1 MGSYN
6 LFENLKLKNFSILP
20 GSETKLLKGLE
31 LGCTGIIT
39 ATCNVT
45 AELSRKVYD
54 DFFAGKNQL
63 YNDKLCDVRNTFD
76 KYNLISGLHTF
87 CAQND
92 NTYKNILPPL
102 RLLNKNLHYK
112 LLFHPDLY
120 FGEAYTNGEIVIENG
135 TLTDFLDL
143 ALMNIGRGELNFFSY
158 LMNRLR
164 GSYRYLTNFNF
175 IKKSK
180 MNVSHHYDISDG
192 LYDLFLDPKGQYSCA
207 YFKDENDN
215 LETAQNNK
223 INHIIKKL
231 NIKSDQ
237 KVLDIG
243 CGWGSLAIDIAK
255 SAQCEVTGITLSEN
269 QLNYCNQKA
278 KELNLEN
285 QVKFKLMDYRELNEK
300 FDRIVSVGM
309 CEHVGRKFYKKFF
322 NQIEKMLKDDG
333 ISLIHTIGSVNPP
346 RDPHPWITKY
356 IFPGGYTP
364 SLSEVTTPIEK
375 AGLIVTDIEVLRMHY
390 SHTLRHWKENC
401 LNNKDKII
409 EMFDEKFFRMWEF
422 YLAGCEMAFKWGDQ
436 VVYQFQLTKNY
447 TSTPV
452 TRDYIYQ

>member
-1 MGSYN
+1 M
-6 LFENLKLKNFSILP
+6 
-20 GSETKLLKGLE
+20 
-31 LGCTGIIT
+31 
-39 ATCNVT
+39 
-45 AELSRKVYD
+45 
-54 DFFAGKNQL
+54 QL
-63 YNDKLCDVRNTFD
+63 ARF
-76 KYNLISGLHTF
+76 
-87 CAQND
+87 
-92 NTYKNILPPL
+92 
-102 RLLNKNLHYK
+102 LNKIFKKGGFILIDANGNQFIIGTPASEQPIKVKILDKKLHYK

-120 FGEAYTNGEIVIENG
+120 LGEAYTDGQLIIENG

-143 ALMNIGRGELNFFSY
+143 ALMNIGRSEFNTISY
-158 LMNRLR
+158 LTNKFR

-180 MNVSHHYDISDG
+180 MNVSHHYDISDD
-192 LYDLFLDPKGQYSCA
+192 LYDLFLDPKRQYSCA
-207 YFKDENDN
+207 YFKNDDDS

-223 INHIIKKL
+223 IQHIIKKL
-231 NIKSDQ
+231 NIKPNQ
-237 KVLDIG
+237 KILDIG
-243 CGWGSLAIDIAK
+243 CGWGSLAMDIAK

-269 QLNYCNQKA
+269 QFNYCVKKA

-285 QVKFKLMDYRELNEK
+285 QLTFKLMDYRELNEK

-309 CEHVGRKFYKKFF
+309 FEHVGRKFYNKFF
-322 NQIEKMLKDDG
+322 KQIDNLLDKDG
-333 ISLIHTIGSVNPP
+333 VSLIHTIGSVNPP

-375 AGLIVTDIEVLRMHY
+375 AGLIVSDIEVLRLHY
-390 SHTLRHWKENC
+390 AHTLRHWKENC
-401 LNNKDKII
+401 IKNKEKII
-409 EMFDEKFFRMWEF
+409 SMFDERFFRMWEF